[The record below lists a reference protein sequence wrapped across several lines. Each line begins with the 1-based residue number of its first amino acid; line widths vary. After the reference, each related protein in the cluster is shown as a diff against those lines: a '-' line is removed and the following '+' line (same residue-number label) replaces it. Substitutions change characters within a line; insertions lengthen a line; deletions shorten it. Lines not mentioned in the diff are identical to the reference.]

1 MPVLLVLVYINDII
15 SETTVPVDYVVSEIK
30 VPIKLS
36 ADDCIIYSRVADI
49 SNQSRL
55 ITILKMVMDWCKRWQ
70 MKKNNSCHDNT
81 P

>member
-15 SETTVPVDYVVSEIK
+15 SEITVPVDYLVS
-30 VPIKLS
+30 IKLF